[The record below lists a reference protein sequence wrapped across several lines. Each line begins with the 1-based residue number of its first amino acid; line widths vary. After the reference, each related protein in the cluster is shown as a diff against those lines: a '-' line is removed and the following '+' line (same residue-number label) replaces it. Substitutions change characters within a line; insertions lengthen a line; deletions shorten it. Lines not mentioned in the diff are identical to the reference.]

1 MRRAST
7 SRFISLRLAT
17 AYEAALCFQRSGR
30 RAIVLGKRALC
41 LIARPIM
48 FAHKH
53 EAQSATNG
61 RQDFVKC
68 EMADT
73 RS

>member
-30 RAIVLGKRALC
+30 RAIVFGKRALC
-41 LIARPIM
+41 LIAQPIM
-48 FAHKH
+48 FAPTSTKPSPPQM
-53 EAQSATNG
+53 A
-61 RQDFVKC
+61 VK
-68 EMADT
+68 
-73 RS
+73 SL